1 MQPDESVHVLQET
14 MVSKET
20 RRKLSVHVT
29 GAKEKSQQ
37 NSATDSAAGTSDR
50 SVDSTATTASAKE
63 PAETPGVADNTADSV
78 AAHGN
83 STAHGKLPVVAA
95 DGKVQVIKDMW
106 AFKRS
111 QMLYPSTK

>member
-1 MQPDESVHVLQET
+1 

-37 NSATDSAAGTSDR
+37 NSVTDSAADTSGR
-50 SVDSTATTASAKE
+50 SAESTATTASAEE
-63 PAETPGVADNTADSV
+63 PAEEPA
-78 AAHGN
+78 
-83 STAHGKLPVVAA
+83 AA
-95 DGKVQVIKDMW
+95 DGAAANENSSANGNMCAVVADDRVQLIKDMW

-111 QMLYPSTK
+111 QLLYPSVK